1 MAKDLRSFI
10 REVER
15 AAPEEILRVKK
26 KVSARYEISAM
37 VMALQSR
44 KRFPI
49 LIFEKVDETSFPV
62 VVNVNATRKRLAL
75 ALETEEK
82 NLVQELRKREE
93 RFIEPVFVETG
104 PVKENVF
111 LPPEMNLFSLPIPTH
126 FSRDGGPY
134 LCSGLVIMKDPDT
147 GIYNVSYHRMQL
159 KEKDKLGISLHS
171 RRHSFDIFR
180 RQEKK
185 GEPLQVAIAVG
196 YHPALALGAVAKG
209 DIDTDEYQVIGG
221 LLGEPLELVR
231 GSVNDLWIPARAEI
245 VIEGEIL
252 PEVREPEGP
261 FAEFPGYYSGRS
273 TQNVLKVKAI
283 NTRNG
288 AFYQDL
294 TPGRAAEHYLL
305 CAVPRE
311 SSIFKFVKSCVP
323 TIKGVCMPYSGVGA
337 YHCYLS
343 IDQSAAG
350 QAKEAIF
357 AAFAHDHFLKLA
369 ICVDD
374 DIDVYDEEQV
384 LWAVATRM
392 QPAEDVFIV
401 KNVMG
406 CILDQTSDNGL
417 TSKMGIDA
425 TKPLSGFSEPCEV
438 PQEAMKKVLTE
449 FGL

>member
-1 MAKDLRSFI
+1 MAKDLRTFI
-10 REVER
+10 GDVER
-15 AAPEEILRVKK
+15 TAPEEILRVKK
-26 KVSARYEISAM
+26 TISARYEISAL

-49 LIFEKVDETSFPV
+49 LIFEKVEGSSYPV
-62 VVNVNATRKRLAL
+62 IVNVNATRRRLAL
-75 ALETEEK
+75 ALGTEERK
-82 NLVQELRKREE
+82 LIPELRKREE
-93 RFIEPVFVETG
+93 RFIEPVFVENG
-104 PVKENVF
+104 PVKEHV
-111 LPPEMNLFSLPIPTH
+111 LLSAEVNLFTLPIPTH

-180 RQEKK
+180 RHERR
-185 GEPLQVAIAVG
+185 GEPLPVAIAVG

-209 DIDTDEYQVIGG
+209 DIDTDEYRVIGG
-221 LLGEPLELVR
+221 LLGEPLELVK
-231 GSVNDLWIPARAEI
+231 GSVNDLWIPARAEM

-283 NTRNG
+283 NTRKD

-294 TPGRAAEHYLL
+294 TPGRAMEHYLL
-305 CAVPRE
+305 CGVPRE

-374 DIDVYDEEQV
+374 DIDIYDEEQV

-425 TKPLSGFSEPCEV
+425 TKPLSGFSAPCDIPE
-438 PQEAMKKVLTE
+438 EAVKKVLTE
-449 FGL
+449 FDL